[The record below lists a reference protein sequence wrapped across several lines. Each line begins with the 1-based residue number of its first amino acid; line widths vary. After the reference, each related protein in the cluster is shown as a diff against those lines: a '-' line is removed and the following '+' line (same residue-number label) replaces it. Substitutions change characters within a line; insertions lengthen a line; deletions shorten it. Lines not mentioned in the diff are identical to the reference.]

1 MFSCVSLIGWVLLS
15 VITGEQRMNQA
26 IEDIQAVEAE
36 KLDAAVQ
43 AEKRKIEQLEETL
56 TELRTVSNE
65 SKKYS
70 DHFLNTL
77 II

>member
-1 MFSCVSLIGWVLLS
+1 
-15 VITGEQRMNQA
+15 MNQA

-43 AEKRKIEQLEETL
+43 TEKRKIEQLEETL

-70 DHFLNTL
+70 GHFLNT
-77 II
+77 

>member
-1 MFSCVSLIGWVLLS
+1 MGWVLLS

>member
-1 MFSCVSLIGWVLLS
+1 MLLS

-70 DHFLNTL
+70 GHFLNT
-77 II
+77 

>member
-1 MFSCVSLIGWVLLS
+1 
-15 VITGEQRMNQA
+15 MNQA

-77 II
+77 IIQIVMMLNRSHIK